1 MPADRKDIPTIDSSD
16 LRELTDKLMTACHI
30 LDHEGVTDGYGHI
43 GVRVPGADAFI
54 TIANISPGCVTR
66 DRLIMQD
73 FDGNY
78 LDGAKTPPNEWPIHA
93 CIFKARP
100 EIVSV
105 AHTHSKWSTIFSVL
119 PIKLKPMHHYGKFL
133 SADGPPIYQGIGL
146 VRTVERGNEFAAAL
160 RRRPGGITALP
171 RRRRRRRK
179 HRASHRTHDKARHA
193 RRVES
198 SRAAPRRAALSDRGR
213 VGSVQCRPTFP
224 HARLGVFRQP
234 AARKQKPTGVITGVL
249 D

>member
-1 MPADRKDIPTIDSSD
+1 MPASGKDVPKINSAE
-16 LRELTDKLMTACHI
+16 LKELTDKLMTACHI

-43 GVRVPGADAFI
+43 SVRVPGADAFI
-54 TIANISPGCVTR
+54 TIANVSPGCVTR

-73 FDGNY
+73 LDGNY
-78 LDGAKTPPNEWPIHA
+78 LDGAKTPPNEWPIHS
-93 CIFKARP
+93 CILKARP

-133 SADGPPIYQGIGL
+133 SADGPPVYEGVGL
-146 VRTVERGNEFAAAL
+146 VRTVDRGNELAAAL
-160 RRRPGGITALP
+160 GKGPVVLAARS
-171 RRRRRRRK
+171 RRRRGRRK
-179 HRASHRTHDKARHA
+179 RRAGNRAHNPARHA

-198 SRAAPRRAALSDRGR
+198 SGAAARRTEISDRRRTESLQRRPALSD
-213 VGSVQCRPTFP
+213 
-224 HARLGVFRQP
+224 ARLGVLRQP
-234 AARKQKPTGVITGVL
+234 VEWRQNQIGVMEYWS